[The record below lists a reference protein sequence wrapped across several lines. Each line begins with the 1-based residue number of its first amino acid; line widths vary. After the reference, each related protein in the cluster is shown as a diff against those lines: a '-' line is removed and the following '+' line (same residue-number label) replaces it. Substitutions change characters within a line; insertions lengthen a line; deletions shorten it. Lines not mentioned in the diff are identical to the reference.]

1 MENTIVNQELD
12 ESDNDLLNEST
23 TETILLEDGP
33 AEMESTNNF
42 ADIAKG
48 MLPLFL
54 IFFVFYFLLLR
65 PQEKRRKA
73 IEENIKTL
81 KKGEKVITT
90 GGIIG
95 VVTKINET
103 QDTVNLKISN
113 NVDDVEFSKSAIV
126 DILSRNKSN

>member
-23 TETILLEDGP
+23 TETILLEDTQG
-33 AEMESTNNF
+33 EMESTNNF

-48 MLPLFL
+48 VLPLFL

-73 IEENIKTL
+73 LEENIKTL